1 MSPVLLEASSLL
13 EVGGQL
19 LRLLRLDVKLAKCLL
34 RLVVGLR
41 DPRRL
46 VGSSWLWFWTLNY
59 HYSHQLM
66 LLHKFTGAVEA
77 LCVCVCLFVFG
88 SSMADLL
95 S

>member
-34 RLVVGLR
+34 RLAVGLR

-66 LLHKFTGAVEA
+66 LLHRFTDAAEA
-77 LCVCVCLFVFG
+77 LCVCVCVCFWLKHG
-88 SSMADLL
+88 WLAS
-95 S
+95 